1 MAERNM
7 SPNKTPIPE
16 QDPQVRNKNFDEVA
30 LGYTEEMAVS
40 EAARCL
46 QCKNRPCV
54 AGCPVNVQIPEF
66 IDLIAKRDF
75 AGAYKKIKET
85 NSLPAVCGRV
95 CPQETQCESKCIRG
109 IKGDSVGIGRLERF
123 AADWA
128 MKNLDEKAEMPKRN

>member
-66 IDLIAKRDF
+66 INLIANRDF

-85 NSLPAVCGRV
+85 NSFPL
-95 CPQETQCESKCIRG
+95 
-109 IKGDSVGIGRLERF
+109 F
-123 AADWA
+123 AAEFVLKKHNA
-128 MKNLDEKAEMPKRN
+128 KPNASAALKVTV